1 MSSCLCVMKFGGTSV
16 GDAICIRRAAE
27 IVKAAAERQPVVV
40 VVSAMSGVTNRLI
53 EAARRAEAGEEEH
66 VTPLVHELKAQHE
79 AVVEALVQD
88 SRVAIASAHARVLN
102 ELERML
108 HGTALLRELTPR
120 ALDAISGI
128 GERLSAPLLAGAI
141 SQLGRRSVPIS
152 ATEVIITDSHH
163 GRAEPLMEETHRR
176 SEARLRPLLNDG
188 VVPIVTGFI
197 GSTLD
202 GVQTT
207 LGRGGSDYSATILGA
222 ALGAT
227 ETIIWTDVDGVKTA
241 DPRLVPEARTLPEI
255 SYNEAAELAFFGAKV
270 LHPNTLR
277 PVTAANV
284 PVWIRNSFAPEK
296 PGTRIM
302 ADGIS
307 TAGGVKALTAIRDV
321 TLVTVGGP
329 GIVGLTD
336 VLARS
341 FAATS
346 ATRANVLFVTQSS
359 SQNDICFV
367 IPTADEKRTVAA
379 LREAFAPEVEE
390 HTVDHISEDR
400 NIAIVA
406 AVGENMRGTPGVAGR
421 TFNALGREGINIIA
435 IAQGSSEYNISC
447 VVEEQ
452 AMQRAVKALHA
463 EFRLHEVG
471 STSP

>member
-1 MSSCLCVMKFGGTSV
+1 MSSSLCVMKFGGTSV
-16 GDAICIRRAAE
+16 GDSNCIRRAAE

-53 EAARRAEAGEEEH
+53 EGARRAEAGQEEH
-66 VTPLVHELKAQHE
+66 VSPLVQELKKQHE
-79 AVVEALVQD
+79 AALDALVQD
-88 SRVAIASAHARVLN
+88 PQTRSAVSASHAEVLG
-102 ELERML
+102 ELDRL
-108 HGTALLRELTPR
+108 LRGTALLRELTPR

-128 GERLSAPLLAGAI
+128 GERLSSPLVAGAI
-141 SQLGRRSVPIS
+141 TQLGRRSVSVS
-152 ATEVIITDSHH
+152 ATEVIVTDHHH
-163 GRAEPLMEETHRR
+163 GRAEPLMEQTHER
-176 SEARLRPLLNDG
+176 SEARLRPLLKDG
-188 VVPIVTGFI
+188 VVPVVTGFI

-222 ALGAT
+222 ALGAA

-255 SYNEAAELAFFGAKV
+255 SYNEAAELAYFGAKV

-296 PGTRIM
+296 PGTRI
-302 ADGIS
+302 
-307 TAGGVKALTAIRDV
+307 TAGGTPTGGGVKALTAIRDV

-390 HTVDHISEDR
+390 HTVEHISEDR
-400 NIAIVA
+400 NVAIVA
-406 AVGENMRGTPGVAGR
+406 AIGENMRGTPGVAGR
-421 TFNALGREGINIIA
+421 IFSALGREGISIIA

-447 VVEEQ
+447 VVEEA
-452 AMQRAVKALHA
+452 AMQRAVKTLHA
-463 EFRLHEVG
+463 EFRLHEA
-471 STSP
+471 TA